1 MTDLAPFDPER
12 DAHLGA
18 PGAAV
23 TMIAYGDY
31 ADPFSRPLRDVL
43 RRVAD
48 RLAGRAVF
56 VYRHRPA
63 PGDGDAERAARAA
76 VAARRQGR
84 FWDVHAALYERGRG
98 FSEAELRDLATEQG
112 LDAARFM
119 ADLDAPETAARV
131 EEDRRSAE
139 AAGVEHTPALF
150 IDGRRYEG
158 AWDETS
164 IQEAVER
171 PLGLRLRGARE
182 RFFAWAASSG
192 LVLVLA
198 TLAALAV
205 VNLGGHDAYE
215 RLREA
220 PLGLTFGAAA
230 FALPLEVWI
239 NDGLMALF
247 FLIVGVEIKR
257 EVVSGELSSPRDAAL
272 PVIGALGGMA
282 VPAGIYAAIN
292 WGGPTAQGWGVPM
305 ATDIAFTLG
314 LMALLG
320 RRVPAALKVFVSA
333 LAIADDLGAILV
345 IALFYAEGFDAGAA
359 LGAGAV
365 LLAMLVLNR
374 GRVYALAPY
383 LILGVVLWACVF
395 ASGLHATLA
404 GVLTAVLIPS
414 RPKANPEGVA
424 AQTVA
429 VLHAET
435 RGQGGVGDRALAVLG
450 EALGRLR
457 EPGTHL
463 QHRLEGWT
471 NYLVLPLFAFFNTGI
486 PIVGSSFSPAA
497 PESLGVMAG
506 LVLGKPL
513 GIVAAC
519 WLAVRFG
526 VARLSS
532 EIAWPQMIGAGCLAG
547 VGFTMSIFIATAAFE
562 GEQLEAVKLAVLLGS
577 TAAALL
583 GMAVLHRAG
592 AATRPGEGE
601 G

>member
-1 MTDLAPFDPER
+1 
-12 DAHLGA
+12 
-18 PGAAV
+18 
-23 TMIAYGDY
+23 MIEYGDY
-31 ADPFSRPLRDVL
+31 ADPFSRRMRDVL
-43 RRVAD
+43 RR
-48 RLAGRAVF
+48 LAERVEGRATF
-56 VYRHRPA
+56 AYRHRPT
-63 PGDGDAERAARAA
+63 PGDPDAERAARAA
-76 VAARRQGR
+76 VAAGRQGR
-84 FWDVHAALYERGRG
+84 FWDMHAALFERGRG
-98 FSEAELRDLATEQG
+98 FSEAELRSLAEKLG
-112 LDAARFM
+112 LDVARFT

-139 AAGVEHTPALF
+139 AAGVRHTPALV
-150 IDGRRYEG
+150 IGGRRYEG

-164 IQEAVER
+164 IREALER

-182 RFFAWAASSG
+182 RFLAWAASSG

-205 VNLGGHDAYE
+205 ANLGGHDLYE

-220 PLGLTFGAAA
+220 SLGLTFGEAA
-230 FALPLEVWI
+230 FAPLEVWI

-282 VPAGIYAAIN
+282 VPAGIYAALN
-292 WGGPTAQGWGVPM
+292 WGEPTMGGWGVPM

-365 LLAMLVLNR
+365 LLAMLALNR
-374 GRVYALAPY
+374 WRVYALAPY
-383 LILGVVLWACVF
+383 LIGGVALWACVF

-404 GVLTAVLIPS
+404 SVLTAVMIPS

-435 RGQGGVGDRALAVLG
+435 RTGGGIGDRALAVVG

-486 PIVGSSFSPAA
+486 PIVGSSFSPTA

-513 GIVAAC
+513 GIVAAA
-519 WLAVRFG
+519 LARG
-526 VARLSS
+526 AARRGAACLS
-532 EIAWPQMIGAGCLAG
+532 EIAWSADDRRGLPRGGGLHH
-547 VGFTMSIFIATAAFE
+547 VD
-562 GEQLEAVKLAVLLGS
+562 
-577 TAAALL
+577 
-583 GMAVLHRAG
+583 LHRHRGLRGRAARGREARRPAG
-592 AATRPGEGE
+592 LHGRGAPRHGRPPPRGRRRAARGG
-601 G
+601 

>member
-1 MTDLAPFDPER
+1 MADLAPFDPER
-12 DAHLGA
+12 DAHLG
-18 PGAAV
+18 PPDAAV
-23 TMIAYGDY
+23 MMIAYGDY
-31 ADPFSRPLRDVL
+31 ADPFSRRMRDVL
-43 RRVAD
+43 RRVAE
-48 RLAGRAVF
+48 RLKGRVAF
-56 VYRHRPA
+56 AYRHRPA
-63 PGDGDAERAARAA
+63 PGGVDAHRAARAA
-76 VAARRQGR
+76 VAARRQDR
-84 FWDVHAALYERGRG
+84 FWDMHAALYDRGRG
-98 FSEAELRDLATEQG
+98 FSEAELRALAGEQG
-112 LDAARFM
+112 LDVARFT
-119 ADLDAPETAARV
+119 ADLDAPETVARV

-139 AAGVEHTPALF
+139 AAGVDHTPALF
-150 IDGRRYEG
+150 IGGRRYEG

-205 VNLGGHDAYE
+205 VNLGGHDLYE
-215 RLREA
+215 RLRET
-220 PLGLTFGAAA
+220 PLGVSFGEAT

-257 EVVSGELSSPRDAAL
+257 EVVSGDLSSPRDAAL

-282 VPAGIYAAIN
+282 VPAGIYAALN
-292 WGGPTAQGWGVPM
+292 WGEPTAQGWGVPM

-365 LLAMLVLNR
+365 LLAMLALNR
-374 GRVYALAPY
+374 WRVYALAPY
-383 LILGVVLWACVF
+383 LIGGVALWALVF

-404 GVLTAVLIPS
+404 GVLTAVMIPS

-435 RGQGGVGDRALAVLG
+435 RGQGGIGDRALAVLG

-486 PIVGSSFSPAA
+486 PILGSSFSPLA

-513 GIVAAC
+513 GIVVAC
-519 WLAVRFG
+519 WIAVRLG
-526 VARLSS
+526 IARLSP
-532 EIAWPQMIGAGCLAG
+532 EIAWSQMVGAGCLAG

-562 GEQLEAVKLAVLLGS
+562 GERLEAVKLAVLLGS
-577 TAAALL
+577 TAAALV

-592 AATRPGEGE
+592 GAERPGEPRP
-601 G
+601 